1 MAFAKKV
8 GLDVVIGGKVS
19 SSLDTAF
26 GKAAS
31 QVRTGLAKATT
42 KAGKAAAISGALG
55 PLLTKGITVPTV
67 AALGASVKATVGF
80 DKQMS
85 RVKAISGA
93 TGKQFKA
100 LRKDAIK
107 LGADTAYS
115 STEAAEGMENLASA
129 GFNSKQ
135 IMAAMPGMLNLA
147 AASGEDLATS
157 SDIAASALR
166 GFGLKASSAGHVANV
181 LAKNASKTNA
191 AVGDTGE
198 ALKYVA
204 PVAHSAGLSLEEV
217 TAAIGIM
224 SNAGIKGT
232 QAGTTL
238 RGAMTRIMKPT
249 KQVRDGLDK
258 LGVSLY
264 DKHGKMLSLTQIIG
278 KLKTATKGMTDEEK
292 QNALAN
298 IFGTNSLSGMLALVN
313 AGPKELDKLTKS
325 YKHSSGYAKKTAAE
339 MMNNL
344 AGAWEQMKGSLES
357 AGISIGDALS
367 PGLTALAKTITKV
380 VNAFNE
386 LPESAKHV
394 IAWAMVIAAAIGP
407 AMVAFSKCY
416 KAAKDLMELK
426 AALSG
431 LSLAANPVAAAIIGI
446 GVAVG
451 LLAVLIY
458 KNRKKIAASWGKVKK
473 GLGELGANTKK
484 DLAAMGKHIAH
495 WAEGWKTN
503 AGKIKKSWAGV
514 KKGLSTLGT
523 NTKAGLASMKKHV
536 VAWARGWKTNAG
548 KIKKSMANVRK
559 GTAQLKKNAVHDI
572 SAMVAKC
579 RAKFS
584 SFRASAG
591 GLVSYIKG
599 AFLKKWN
606 SAWHAAGSHFASA
619 WSGMKSAAK
628 SAMNWIIGKINGF
641 IRSVNSIHVP
651 NSKLV
656 PKGLRGASLH
666 ISTIPYLAKGTA
678 NWPGG
683 PAIINERAIGGEI
696 VDLPSGTR
704 VIPHDLSKQVIKNSS
719 SSATVT
725 YAPVYNLYGNAT
737 ANDIRKADQMSQ
749 KDFEKMLKRY
759 QHDKQARSFRKVVFE

>member
-67 AALGASVKATVGF
+67 AALGASVKATVDF

-100 LRKDAIK
+100 LGKDAIK

-249 KQVRDGLDK
+249 KQVQAGLDK

-264 DKHGKMLSLTQIIG
+264 DKRGKMLSLTQIIG

-292 QNALAN
+292 QNALAS
-298 IFGTNSLSGMLALVN
+298 IFGTNALSGMLALVN

-325 YKHSSGYAKKTAAE
+325 YKHSNGYAKKTAAE

-344 AGAWEQMKGSLES
+344 AGAWEQMKGALGS

-367 PGLTALAKTITKV
+367 PGLIALAKTITKV

-394 IAWAMVIAAAIGP
+394 IAWAMVISAAIGP

-431 LSLAANPVAAAIIGI
+431 LSLAAHPVAAAVIGI
-446 GVAVG
+446 GIAVG

-458 KNRKKIAASWGKVKK
+458 KNRKKIAKSWANVKK
-473 GLGELGANTKK
+473 GLGQLGKNTKK
-484 DLAAMGKHIAH
+484 DLHAMGTHIAH
-495 WAEGWKTN
+495 WAAGWKTN
-503 AGKIKKSWAGV
+503 AGKV
-514 KKGLSTLGT
+514 
-523 NTKAGLASMKKHV
+523 
-536 VAWARGWKTNAG
+536 
-548 KIKKSMANVRK
+548 KKSMANVRK
-559 GTAQLKKNAVHDI
+559 GSAQLRKNAVQDI
-572 SAMVAKC
+572 SAMVNKC
-579 RAKFS
+579 RAKFNA
-584 SFRASAG
+584 FKTSAG
-591 GLVSYIKG
+591 HLASYLKST
-599 AFLKKWN
+599 FLKKW
-606 SAWHAAGSHFASA
+606 SAVWQGAKNLFAHPFQSIQSIA
-619 WSGMKSAAK
+619 RSTINGV
-628 SAMNWIIGKINGF
+628 IRIINGF
-641 IRSVNSIHVP
+641 ISGLNHIHLPDKKWVP
-651 NSKLV
+651 AA
-656 PKGLRGASLH
+656 LRGAGFN
-666 ISTIPYLAKGTA
+666 ISAIPYLANGTGS
-678 NWPGG
+678 WPGG

-704 VIPHDLSKQVIKNSS
+704 VIPHDLSKQVIRNQSN

-725 YAPVYNLYGNAT
+725 YAPVYNLYGSAT
-737 ANDIRKADQMSQ
+737 AADVRKADQMSQ
-749 KDFEKMLKRY
+749 KDFEKMLKKY
-759 QHDKQARSFRKVVFE
+759 QHDKKARSFRKVVFE